1 MVIVAD
7 TSAILALMD
16 RGDPFHTTLQ
26 ATFAAG
32 AGDWVV
38 PWAIIPELDHL
49 ARKRLGAAAAG
60 AIGADLAEGRFQIE
74 WGAPGDLRRGLE
86 LDHTYRNL
94 SLGLVDG
101 VVMAVAERLEA
112 RAIATLDL
120 RDFGAVTLNGN
131 PEIWPRDLQEGPDP
145 DAARPIWPG

>member
-86 LDHTYRNL
+86 LDRAYRNL

-131 PEIWPRDLQEGPDP
+131 PEIWPRDL
-145 DAARPIWPG
+145 